1 MNASTAIHATAPQP
15 LLSAPLR
22 IAAALAI
29 AAVAVLA
36 VMTAQ
41 HESERAVQHA
51 TGVLSRDTVRVTL
64 PSVEVV
70 GRRERASPVR
80 GGGAG

>member
-1 MNASTAIHATAPQP
+1 MNHNAVIHHNPAPQA

-22 IAAALAI
+22 IVTAVVIALVT
-29 AAVAVLA
+29 AVA

-41 HESERAVQHA
+41 HESNDAVRSA
-51 TGVLSRDTVRVTL
+51 ASVLASDTAYVTL

-70 GRRERASPVR
+70 GRR
-80 GGGAG
+80 

>member
-22 IAAALAI
+22 IAAAMAI
-29 AAVAVLA
+29 AAAAVLA
-36 VMTAQ
+36 VVTAQ
-41 HESERAVQHA
+41 HESERAVRNA
-51 TGVLSRDTVRVTL
+51 TVALSRDTVHVTL

-70 GRRERASPVR
+70 GRRERASAVR

>member
-1 MNASTAIHATAPQP
+1 MNASIAIRANAPQS

-22 IAAALAI
+22 IG
-29 AAVAVLA
+29 AAVAIAFLLVLA
-36 VMTAQ
+36 VVTAR
-41 HESERAVQHA
+41 HESQQAVQNA
-51 TGVLSRDTVRVTL
+51 TGVLSRDTARVTL

-70 GRRERASPVR
+70 GRRERASAVR

>member
-1 MNASTAIHATAPQP
+1 MNTSTASHATAPQP

-22 IAAALAI
+22 IAAAVAI
-29 AAVAVLA
+29 ASVMVLV

-41 HESERAVQHA
+41 HESQQAVQNA
-51 TGVLSRDTVRVTL
+51 SSMLSRDAVHVTL

-70 GRRERASPVR
+70 GRRERA
-80 GGGAG
+80 GALRAGNAG

>member
-1 MNASTAIHATAPQP
+1 MNANTANHATAPRP

-22 IAAALAI
+22 IAAAVAI
-29 AAVAVLA
+29 ASLMVLV

-41 HESERAVQHA
+41 HESQQAVRNA
-51 TGVLSRDTVRVTL
+51 TGVLSRDAVHVTL

-70 GRRERASPVR
+70 GRRERAGAAR